1 MQSNT
6 VASQDLALDTNS
18 QQARIPSFLSDL
30 LGRWSGLRMQM
41 VIPYA
46 VLTLLAAMAGI
57 YVITRLVS
65 SSVRERF
72 VNQLVEANRVAGDL
86 IVQREEVH
94 LENLRLMAFTQGVPE
109 AILEN
114 DADRIESLL
123 YPLVLNENVH
133 SLTVVNLEGTEIIS
147 MVKDPESDEYQL
159 SYGGDLSDLELV
171 TLPLSGFEDD
181 VGDKFS
187 SLENTSY
194 GYYILTSAPV
204 YNADSQ
210 LTGALIV
217 GTYLDSLAADLKAQ
231 ALADII
237 VLDHTGALL
246 ATTFPQL
253 GENFSE
259 LSLSTTEVSDIHPSL
274 TKEYS
279 LSLRNYEAIY
289 APLVVRQT
297 DVGIVGVALPTNFI
311 VSTEA
316 ISRNSLSLVFT
327 IATAAIVVIGILL
340 AYTIAKPILRLR
352 DVALTVASGD
362 LNQRSGLHRR
372 DEIGQLA
379 ESFDTM
385 ITNLQERTVE
395 LVQSEKLSAVGHLS
409 AGIAHDVK
417 NPLAVIIGLAEEVQ
431 DDARDNPDMVG
442 YLKTISANASRAD
455 AIISDLMTFTR
466 QSNYEVRNQN
476 ICDSINRSVRL
487 TTYLARQSN
496 VHVVVEHEDDAIM
509 LSYDGQQI
517 DQVFTNLIQ
526 NAIQAMPEGGELII
540 ATKRE
545 GKHAMIGFRD
555 TGSGIPEE
563 SVARIFDP
571 FFTTKPEGEG
581 TGLGLSVSQGIIKK
595 HNGKIMV
602 DSEVGVGTSFIVYLP
617 LDEGEAQ

>member
-6 VASQDLALDTNS
+6 VASQELAVDPNS
-18 QQARIPSFLSDL
+18 QQSRIASFLSKL

-41 VIPYA
+41 VIPYV

-57 YVITRLVS
+57 YIITRLVS

-86 IVQREEVH
+86 IVQREEIH
-94 LENLRLMAFTQGVPE
+94 LENLRLMTFTQGVPE

-114 DADRIESLL
+114 DADSIESLL
-123 YPLVLNENVH
+123 YPLALNENVQ

-147 MVKDPESDEYQL
+147 MVLDPESGEYLL
-159 SYGGDLSDLELV
+159 SYGADLSELELV

-210 LTGALIV
+210 LTGALLV
-217 GTYLDSLAADLKAQ
+217 GSHLDSLVTDLKAQ
-231 ALADII
+231 VLADII
-237 VLDHTGALL
+237 VLNQTGALL
-246 ATTFPQL
+246 ATTFPQI
-253 GENFSE
+253 GENLSD
-259 LSLSTTEVSDIHPSL
+259 LSLSAAEVSDINPSL

-340 AYTIAKPILRLR
+340 AYAITKPILRLR

-362 LNQRSGLHRR
+362 LNQRSGLDRN

-385 ITNLQERTVE
+385 ISNLQERTVE

-466 QSNYEVRNQN
+466 QSNFEVRNQN
-476 ICDSINRSVRL
+476 MCDSINRSVRL

-496 VHVVVEHEDDAIM
+496 VHIKVEHEEDPLM

-526 NAIQAMPEGGELII
+526 NAIQAMPDGGDLII
-540 ATKRE
+540 STKRE
-545 GKHAMIGFRD
+545 GEYALIEFSD
-555 TGSGIPEE
+555 TGAGIPEE
-563 SVARIFDP
+563 SVARVFDP

-581 TGLGLSVSQGIIKK
+581 TGLGLSVSYGVIDK
-595 HNGKIMV
+595 HKGKITV
-602 DSEVGVGTSFIVYLP
+602 NSEVGVGTTFVVYLP
-617 LDEGEAQ
+617 LDGDEAK